1 VTQPTLFDLDAP
13 RGAYGQPAAR
23 TTTPAPRDPNVRPD
37 DVKRLTGHNAAILA
51 RLRRGP
57 AYNHELAAIS
67 LKYSGR
73 VSDLRVHGIEIA
85 AERFDGGT
93 WSYTL
98 VRDNPA
104 VRVEGGA

>member
-13 RGAYGQPAAR
+13 RGAYGPASPSL
-23 TTTPAPRDPNVRPD
+23 TPRDPNIRPD

-57 AYNHELAAIS
+57 AYNHELASIS
-67 LKYSGR
+67 LKYTGR
-73 VSDLRVHGIEIA
+73 LSDLRVWGIEIA

-104 VRVEGGA
+104 VRVEP